1 MCIVVAKYNKDL
13 GWMIAKNRDQGYV
26 AKGSIIC
33 KTEPKVDE
41 ILYLYDREMYY
52 KEGINA
58 KGLTII
64 TASLTPVL
72 AGERNK
78 YDGQRIYEALHL
90 TDPEEAAKYLVKSEV
105 SGVIFCATADKL
117 VLAEGARKNKDGE
130 QAQGD
135 YVSKI
140 RIVPKSETVVATNHG
155 LSFSWAG
162 FQKGYNEKEDMWA
175 ESSRTRQ
182 KDAKQNVKDADTPE
196 ELLNALAKWSNK
208 NTQMNVFRIENEPRE
223 MRTLFQLAIVPS
235 ELKFYARPIQTKLR
249 VQVPEDSKIVVEL
262 MDNQIVKKIYSNR
275 IKHLT
280 KVDYPKKDGNTVDFN
295 VEGFLGFR
303 DYIETVL

>member
-52 KEGINA
+52 KEGMNA

-64 TASLTPVL
+64 TASLTPVI
-72 AGERNK
+72 AAEHNK
-78 YDGQRIYEALHL
+78 YDGMRIYEALHL
-90 TDPEEAAKYLVKSEV
+90 TEPEEAAKYLIKNEV
-105 SGVIFCATADKL
+105 TGIIFCATPDKL
-117 VLAEGARKNKDGE
+117 VIAEGARKNKDGE
-130 QAQGD
+130 QGQGD

-140 RIVPKSETVVATNHG
+140 RIVPKSETVVAANHG
-155 LSFSWAG
+155 ISFSWAG
-162 FQKGYNEKEDMWA
+162 FQKGYNDKEDMWA

-182 KDAKQNVKDADTPE
+182 KDAIRNVKDANTPE
-196 ELLNALAKWSNK
+196 ELLNGLSKWSNK
-208 NTQMNVFRIENEPRE
+208 NTQMNVFRIENEPGQ
-223 MRTLFQLAIVPS
+223 MRTLFQLVIVPS

-249 VQVPEDSKIVVEL
+249 VQVPEDSKLKVEI
-262 MDNQIVKKIYSNR
+262 MDNEMVQKIYGNR

-280 KVDYPKKDGNTVDFN
+280 KVDSPKEDGKTTDFN